1 MVTLILI
8 DNFLLKEVNVVANIK
23 SAVKRAEIAQ
33 LRNLRNV
40 AIKSSM
46 KTATRRFLETLNTAT
61 PDVAKAT
68 LVNACIAL
76 DKAVTKGVLHKN
88 AAARRKSR
96 LTRKFNE
103 ASK

>member
-1 MVTLILI
+1 M
-8 DNFLLKEVNVVANIK
+8 ANIK
-23 SAVKRAEIAQ
+23 SAIKRAEIAQ

-61 PDVAKAT
+61 PDVAKET
-68 LVNACIAL
+68 LVNACTAL

-96 LTRKFNE
+96 LTLKFNDLLKQDS
-103 ASK
+103 AS